1 MDDIITSQKF
11 DAVLFD
17 MDGVLTATA
26 KVHAASWKKMFDG
39 FLKKRSSV
47 TGEPFTPFDIATD
60 YKLYVDGRLRDE
72 GVSSFLASRGI
83 KLPLGDGGDPPDRE
97 TVIGLGNRKNEL
109 VTKIIETEGV
119 DIFEGS
125 VALVR
130 HLRRKGIKTAV
141 VSASKNCGTVLQ
153 VTGIT
158 DLFDVM
164 VDGNVAARL
173 GLPGKPAP
181 DTFLKAAQM
190 LDTEPE
196 RAVVVEDAISGV
208 QAGRA
213 GNFGM
218 VIGVDRHGEPDSLR
232 HNGADI
238 VVDDLDKLLPSNF
251 EVKSNA

>member
-1 MDDIITSQKF
+1 MDAIITSQKF

-26 KVHAASWKKMFDG
+26 KVHAASWKKMFDD
-39 FLKKRSSV
+39 FLKKRSGE
-47 TGEPFTPFDIATD
+47 TGEPFTPFDIGTD
-60 YKLYVDGRLRDE
+60 YKLYVDGKLRDE
-72 GVSSFLASRGI
+72 GVRSFLESRGI
-83 KLPLGDGGDPPDRE
+83 KLPFGDARLSQFFLQKTGH
-97 TVIGLGNRKNEL
+97 GNRKNDL
-109 VTKIIETEGV
+109 VSKIIETEGV

-125 VALVR
+125 LALVR
-130 HLRRKGIKTAV
+130 HLRKKGIKTAV
-141 VSASKNCGTVLQ
+141 VSASKNCETVLK

-190 LDTEPE
+190 LDTNPE

-213 GNFGM
+213 GEFGL

-232 HNGADI
+232 NNGADI
-238 VVDDLDKLLPSNF
+238 VVDDLDKLLPS
-251 EVKSNA
+251 

>member
-1 MDDIITSQKF
+1 MIDAIITPQKF

-39 FLKKRSSV
+39 FLKKRAAE
-47 TGEPFTPFDIATD
+47 TGQPCKPFDIKTD
-60 YKLYVDGRLRDE
+60 YKLYVDGKLRDE
-72 GVSSFLASRGI
+72 GVSSFLESRSI
-83 KLPLGDGGDPPDRE
+83 KLPFGEAVDPPERE
-97 TVIGLGNRKNEL
+97 TVSGLGNRKNEL
-109 VTKIIETEGV
+109 VNKIIETEGV
-119 DIFEGS
+119 DIYEGS
-125 VALVR
+125 IALVR
-130 HLRRKGIKTAV
+130 LLRQEGIKTAV
-141 VSASKNCGTVLQ
+141 VSASKNCETVLN

-181 DTFLKAAQM
+181 DTFLQAAKK
-190 LDTEPE
+190 LDTEPQ

-213 GNFGM
+213 GNFGL
-218 VIGVDRHGEPDSLR
+218 VIGVDRHGEPDSLKN
-232 HNGADI
+232 NGADI
-238 VVDDLDKLLPSNF
+238 VVDDLDKFLP
-251 EVKSNA
+251 

>member
-1 MDDIITSQKF
+1 MIDAIITPQKF

-39 FLKKRSSV
+39 FLKKRAAE
-47 TGEPFTPFDIATD
+47 TGQPCKPFDIKTD
-60 YKLYVDGRLRDE
+60 YKLYVDGKLRDE
-72 GVSSFLASRGI
+72 GVRSFLESRSI
-83 KLPLGDGGDPPDRE
+83 KLPFGEAGDPPERE
-97 TVIGLGNRKNEL
+97 TVSGLGNRKNEL
-109 VTKIIETEGV
+109 VNKIIETEGV
-119 DIFEGS
+119 DIYEGS
-125 VALVR
+125 IALVR
-130 HLRRKGIKTAV
+130 LLRQEGIKTAV
-141 VSASKNCGTVLQ
+141 VSASKNCETVLN

-181 DTFLKAAQM
+181 DTFLQAAKM
-190 LDTEPE
+190 LDTEPQ

-213 GNFGM
+213 GNFGL
-218 VIGVDRHGEPDSLR
+218 VIGVDRHGEPDSLKN
-232 HNGADI
+232 NGANI
-238 VVDDLDKLLPSNF
+238 VVDDLDKFLP
-251 EVKSNA
+251 

>member
-1 MDDIITSQKF
+1 MDAIITPQKF

-26 KVHAASWKKMFDG
+26 KVHAASWKKMFDD
-39 FLKKRSSV
+39 FLKKRSAE
-47 TGEPFTPFDIATD
+47 TGEPFIPFDIGTD
-60 YKLYVDGRLRDE
+60 YKLYVDGKLRDE
-72 GVSSFLASRGI
+72 GVSSFLESRGI
-83 KLPLGDGGDPPDRE
+83 KLPFGDVGDPPDRK
-97 TVIGLGNRKNEL
+97 TVIGLGNRKNDL
-109 VTKIIETEGV
+109 VSKIIETEGV

-125 VALVR
+125 LALVR
-130 HLRRKGIKTAV
+130 NLRKKGIKTAV
-141 VSASKNCGTVLQ
+141 VSASKNCETVLK

-190 LDTEPE
+190 LDTDPE

-213 GNFGM
+213 GEFGL

-232 HNGADI
+232 DNGADI
-238 VVDDLDKLLPSNF
+238 VVDDLDKLLPS
-251 EVKSNA
+251 

>member
-1 MDDIITSQKF
+1 MIDAIITPQKF

-39 FLKKRSSV
+39 FLKKRAAE
-47 TGEPFTPFDIATD
+47 TGQPCKPFDIKTD
-60 YKLYVDGRLRDE
+60 YKLYVDGKLRDE
-72 GVSSFLASRGI
+72 GVSSFLESRSI
-83 KLPLGDGGDPPDRE
+83 KLPFGEAGDPPEQE
-97 TVIGLGNRKNEL
+97 TVSGLGNRKNEL
-109 VTKIIETEGV
+109 VNKIIETEGV
-119 DIFEGS
+119 DIYEGS
-125 VALVR
+125 IALVR
-130 HLRRKGIKTAV
+130 LLRQEGIKTAV
-141 VSASKNCGTVLQ
+141 VSASKNCETVLN

-181 DTFLKAAQM
+181 DTFLQAAKM
-190 LDTEPE
+190 LDTEPQ

-213 GNFGM
+213 GNFGL
-218 VIGVDRHGEPDSLR
+218 VIGVDRHGEPDSLKN
-232 HNGADI
+232 NGADI
-238 VVDDLDKLLPSNF
+238 VVDDLDKFLP
-251 EVKSNA
+251 

>member
-1 MDDIITSQKF
+1 MMDAIITPQKF

-26 KVHAASWKKMFDG
+26 KVHAASWKKMFDD
-39 FLKKRSSV
+39 FLKKRSAE
-47 TGEPFTPFDIATD
+47 TGEPFIPFDISTD
-60 YKLYVDGRLRDE
+60 YKLYVDGKLRDV
-72 GVSSFLASRGI
+72 GVSSFLESRSI
-83 KLPLGDGGDPPDRE
+83 KLPFGDADDPPGRE
-97 TVIGLGNRKNEL
+97 TVIGLGNRKNEM
-109 VTKIIETEGV
+109 VSKIIETEGV

-125 VALVR
+125 LALVR
-130 HLRRKGIKTAV
+130 HLRKKGIKTAV
-141 VSASKNCGTVLQ
+141 VSASKNCETVLK
-153 VTGIT
+153 VTGII

-190 LDTEPE
+190 LDTDPE

-213 GNFGM
+213 GEFGL

-232 HNGADI
+232 NNGADI
-238 VVDDLDKLLPSNF
+238 VVDDLDKLLP
-251 EVKSNA
+251 

>member
-1 MDDIITSQKF
+1 MDAIINPQKF

-39 FLKKRSSV
+39 FLKKRAAE
-47 TGEPFTPFDIATD
+47 TGEPFIQFDINTD
-60 YKLYVDGRLRDE
+60 YKLYVDGKLRDE
-72 GVSSFLASRGI
+72 GVSSFLESRGI
-83 KLPLGDGGDPPDRE
+83 TLPLGDAGDPPDRD
-97 TVIGLGNRKNEL
+97 TVIGLGNRKNKL
-109 VTKIIETEGV
+109 VNKIIETDGV

-125 VALVR
+125 LALVR
-130 HLRRKGIKTAV
+130 HLRKKGIKTAV
-141 VSASKNCGTVLQ
+141 VSASKNCETVLK

-190 LDTEPE
+190 LDTDPE

-213 GNFGM
+213 GEFGL

-232 HNGADI
+232 NNGADI
-238 VVDDLDKLLPSNF
+238 VVDDLDKLLP
-251 EVKSNA
+251 

>member
-1 MDDIITSQKF
+1 MMDAIITPQKF

-26 KVHAASWKKMFDG
+26 KVHAASWKKMFDD
-39 FLKKRSSV
+39 FLKKRSAE
-47 TGEPFTPFDIATD
+47 TGEPFIPFDIGTD
-60 YKLYVDGRLRDE
+60 YKLYVDGKLRDE
-72 GVSSFLASRGI
+72 GVSSFLDSRGI
-83 KLPLGDGGDPPDRE
+83 KLPFGDVGDPPDRE
-97 TVIGLGNRKNEL
+97 TVIGLGNRKNDL
-109 VTKIIETEGV
+109 VSKIIETEGV

-125 VALVR
+125 LALVR
-130 HLRRKGIKTAV
+130 NLRKKGIKTAV
-141 VSASKNCGTVLQ
+141 VSASKNCETVLK

-190 LDTEPE
+190 LDTDPE

-213 GNFGM
+213 GEFGL

-232 HNGADI
+232 DNGADI
-238 VVDDLDKLLPSNF
+238 VVDDLDKLLPS
-251 EVKSNA
+251 

>member
-1 MDDIITSQKF
+1 MIDAIITPQKF

-39 FLKKRSSV
+39 FLKKRAAE
-47 TGEPFTPFDIATD
+47 TGQPCKPFDIKTD
-60 YKLYVDGRLRDE
+60 YKLYVDGKLRDE
-72 GVSSFLASRGI
+72 GVSSFLESRSI
-83 KLPLGDGGDPPDRE
+83 KLPFGEAGDPPERE
-97 TVIGLGNRKNEL
+97 TVSGLGNRKNEL
-109 VTKIIETEGV
+109 VNKIIETEGV
-119 DIFEGS
+119 DIYEGS
-125 VALVR
+125 IALVR
-130 HLRRKGIKTAV
+130 LLRQEGIKTAV
-141 VSASKNCGTVLQ
+141 VSASKNCETVLN

-181 DTFLKAAQM
+181 DTFLQAAKM
-190 LDTEPE
+190 LDTEPQ

-213 GNFGM
+213 GNFGL
-218 VIGVDRHGEPDSLR
+218 VIGVDRHGEPDSLKN
-232 HNGADI
+232 NGADI
-238 VVDDLDKLLPSNF
+238 VVDDLDKFLP
-251 EVKSNA
+251 

>member
-1 MDDIITSQKF
+1 MDAIITPQKF

-26 KVHAASWKKMFDG
+26 KVHAASWKKMFDD
-39 FLKKRSSV
+39 FLKKRSAE
-47 TGEPFTPFDIATD
+47 TGEPFIPFDIGTD
-60 YKLYVDGRLRDE
+60 YKLYVDGKLRDV
-72 GVSSFLASRGI
+72 GVSSFLESRSI
-83 KLPLGDGGDPPDRE
+83 KLPFGDADDPPGHE
-97 TVIGLGNRKNEL
+97 TVIGLGNRKNEM
-109 VTKIIETEGV
+109 VSKIIETEGV

-125 VALVR
+125 LALVR
-130 HLRRKGIKTAV
+130 HLRKKGIKTAV
-141 VSASKNCGTVLQ
+141 VSASKNCETVLK

-190 LDTEPE
+190 LDTDPE

-213 GNFGM
+213 GEFGL

-232 HNGADI
+232 NNGADI
-238 VVDDLDKLLPSNF
+238 VVDDLDKLLP
-251 EVKSNA
+251 

>member
-1 MDDIITSQKF
+1 MMDAKITPQEF

-26 KVHAASWKKMFDG
+26 KVHAASWKKMFDD
-39 FLKKRSSV
+39 FLEKRAAE
-47 TGEPFTPFDIATD
+47 TGEPFIPFDIGTD
-60 YKLYVDGRLRDE
+60 YKLYVDGKLRDE
-72 GVSSFLASRGI
+72 GVSSFLESRDI
-83 KLPLGDGGDPPDRE
+83 KLPFGEAGDPPDRQ

-109 VTKIIETEGV
+109 VNKIIKTEGV
-119 DIFEGS
+119 DIYEGS
-125 VALVR
+125 IALVR
-130 HLRRKGIKTAV
+130 LLRSKGIKIAV
-141 VSASKNCGTVLQ
+141 VSASKNCETVLN

-181 DTFLKAAQM
+181 DTFLQAAKL
-190 LDTEPE
+190 LDTEPQ

-213 GNFGM
+213 GNFGL
-218 VIGVDRHGEPDSLR
+218 VIGVDRHGEPDSLKN
-232 HNGADI
+232 NGADI
-238 VVDDLDKLLPSNF
+238 VVDDLDKLLPT
-251 EVKSNA
+251 

>member
-1 MDDIITSQKF
+1 MIDAIITPQKF

-39 FLKKRSSV
+39 FLKKRAAE
-47 TGEPFTPFDIATD
+47 TGQPCKPFDIKTD
-60 YKLYVDGRLRDE
+60 YKLYVDGKLRDE
-72 GVSSFLASRGI
+72 GVRSFLESRSI
-83 KLPLGDGGDPPDRE
+83 KLPFGEAGDPPERE
-97 TVIGLGNRKNEL
+97 TVSGLGNRKNEL
-109 VTKIIETEGV
+109 VNKIIETEGV
-119 DIFEGS
+119 DIYEGS
-125 VALVR
+125 IALVR
-130 HLRRKGIKTAV
+130 LLRQEGIKTAV
-141 VSASKNCGTVLQ
+141 VSASKNCETVLN

-181 DTFLKAAQM
+181 DTFLQAAKM
-190 LDTEPE
+190 LDTEPQ

-213 GNFGM
+213 GNFGL
-218 VIGVDRHGEPDSLR
+218 VIGVDRHGEPDSLKN
-232 HNGADI
+232 NGADI
-238 VVDDLDKLLPSNF
+238 VVDDLDKFLP
-251 EVKSNA
+251 

>member
-1 MDDIITSQKF
+1 MIDAIITPQKF

-39 FLKKRSSV
+39 FLKKRAAE
-47 TGEPFTPFDIATD
+47 TGQPCKPFDIKTD
-60 YKLYVDGRLRDE
+60 YKLYVDGKLRDE
-72 GVSSFLASRGI
+72 GVSSFLESRSI
-83 KLPLGDGGDPPDRE
+83 KLPFGEAGDPLERE
-97 TVIGLGNRKNEL
+97 TVSGLGNRKNEL
-109 VTKIIETEGV
+109 VNKIIETEGV
-119 DIFEGS
+119 DIYEGS
-125 VALVR
+125 IALVR
-130 HLRRKGIKTAV
+130 LLRQEGIKTAV
-141 VSASKNCGTVLQ
+141 VSASKNCETVLN

-181 DTFLKAAQM
+181 DTFLQAAKM
-190 LDTEPE
+190 LDTEPQ

-213 GNFGM
+213 GNFGL
-218 VIGVDRHGEPDSLR
+218 VIGVDRHGEPDSLKN
-232 HNGADI
+232 NGADI
-238 VVDDLDKLLPSNF
+238 VVDDLDKFLP
-251 EVKSNA
+251 

>member
-1 MDDIITSQKF
+1 MMDTIITPQKF

-26 KVHAASWKKMFDG
+26 KVHAASWKRMFDG
-39 FLKKRSSV
+39 FLEKRAAES
-47 TGEPFTPFDIATD
+47 GDPFKPFDIKTD
-60 YKLYVDGRLRDE
+60 YKLYVDGKLRDE
-72 GVSSFLASRGI
+72 GVSSFLESRSI
-83 KLPLGDGGDPPDRE
+83 KLPFGDTGDPPDRE

-109 VTKIIETEGV
+109 VNKIIKTEGV
-119 DIFEGS
+119 DIYEGS
-125 VALVR
+125 IALVR
-130 HLRRKGIKTAV
+130 LLRSKGIKIAV
-141 VSASKNCGTVLQ
+141 VSASKNCETVLN

-181 DTFLKAAQM
+181 DTFLQAAKL
-190 LDTEPE
+190 LDTEPQ

-213 GNFGM
+213 GNFGL
-218 VIGVDRHGEPDSLR
+218 VIGVDRHGEPDSLKN
-232 HNGADI
+232 NGADI
-238 VVDDLDKLLPSNF
+238 VVDDLDKLLPT
-251 EVKSNA
+251 

>member
-1 MDDIITSQKF
+1 MIDAIITPQKF

-39 FLKKRSSV
+39 FLKKRAAE
-47 TGEPFTPFDIATD
+47 TGQPCKPFDIKTD
-60 YKLYVDGRLRDE
+60 YKLYVDGKLRDE
-72 GVSSFLASRGI
+72 GVSSFLESRDI
-83 KLPLGDGGDPPDRE
+83 KLPFGEAGDPPDRQ

-109 VTKIIETEGV
+109 VNKIIETDGV
-119 DIFEGS
+119 DIYEGS
-125 VALVR
+125 IALVR
-130 HLRRKGIKTAV
+130 LLRQEGIKTAV
-141 VSASKNCGTVLQ
+141 VSASKNCETVLN

-181 DTFLKAAQM
+181 DTFLQAAKM
-190 LDTEPE
+190 LDTEPQ

-213 GNFGM
+213 GNFGL
-218 VIGVDRHGEPDSLR
+218 VIGVDRHGEPDSLKN
-232 HNGADI
+232 NGADI
-238 VVDDLDKLLPSNF
+238 VVDDLDKFLP
-251 EVKSNA
+251 

>member
-1 MDDIITSQKF
+1 MMDAIITPQKF

-39 FLKKRSSV
+39 FLEKRAAES
-47 TGEPFTPFDIATD
+47 GEPFKPFDIKTD
-60 YKLYVDGRLRDE
+60 YKLYVDGKLRDE
-72 GVSSFLASRGI
+72 GVSSFLESRSI
-83 KLPLGDGGDPPDRE
+83 KLPLGEAGDPPDRE

-109 VTKIIETEGV
+109 VNKIIETEGV
-119 DIFEGS
+119 DIYEGS
-125 VALVR
+125 IALVR
-130 HLRRKGIKTAV
+130 LLRSKGIKTAV
-141 VSASKNCGTVLQ
+141 VSASKNCETVLQ

-218 VIGVDRHGEPDSLR
+218 VIGVDRHGDPDSLR
-232 HNGADI
+232 NNGADI
-238 VVDDLDKLLPSNF
+238 VVDDLDKLLP
-251 EVKSNA
+251 

>member
-1 MDDIITSQKF
+1 MMDAIITPQKF

-26 KVHAASWKKMFDG
+26 KVHAASWKKMFDD
-39 FLKKRSSV
+39 FLKKRSAE
-47 TGEPFTPFDIATD
+47 TGEPFIPFDIGTD
-60 YKLYVDGRLRDE
+60 YKLYVDGKLRDE
-72 GVSSFLASRGI
+72 GVSSFLDSRGI
-83 KLPLGDGGDPPDRE
+83 KLPFGDVGDPPGRE
-97 TVIGLGNRKNEL
+97 TVIGLGNRKNDL
-109 VTKIIETEGV
+109 VSKIIETEGV

-125 VALVR
+125 LALVR
-130 HLRRKGIKTAV
+130 HLRKKGIKTAV
-141 VSASKNCGTVLQ
+141 VSASKNCETVLK

-190 LDTEPE
+190 LDTDPE

-213 GNFGM
+213 GEFGL

-232 HNGADI
+232 DNGADI
-238 VVDDLDKLLPSNF
+238 VVDDLDKLLPS
-251 EVKSNA
+251 

>member
-1 MDDIITSQKF
+1 MDAIITPQKF

-26 KVHAASWKKMFDG
+26 KIHAASWKKMFDD
-39 FLKKRSSV
+39 FLKKRSAE
-47 TGEPFTPFDIATD
+47 TGEPFIPFDIGTD
-60 YKLYVDGRLRDE
+60 YKLYVDGKLRDV
-72 GVSSFLASRGI
+72 GVSSFLESRSI
-83 KLPLGDGGDPPDRE
+83 KLSFGDADDPPGRE
-97 TVIGLGNRKNEL
+97 TVIGLGNRKNEM
-109 VTKIIETEGV
+109 VSKIIETEGV

-125 VALVR
+125 IALVR
-130 HLRRKGIKTAV
+130 HLRKKGIKTAV
-141 VSASKNCGTVLQ
+141 VSASKNCETVLK

-190 LDTEPE
+190 LDTDPE

-213 GNFGM
+213 GEFGL

-232 HNGADI
+232 NNGADI
-238 VVDDLDKLLPSNF
+238 VVDDLDKLLPS
-251 EVKSNA
+251 